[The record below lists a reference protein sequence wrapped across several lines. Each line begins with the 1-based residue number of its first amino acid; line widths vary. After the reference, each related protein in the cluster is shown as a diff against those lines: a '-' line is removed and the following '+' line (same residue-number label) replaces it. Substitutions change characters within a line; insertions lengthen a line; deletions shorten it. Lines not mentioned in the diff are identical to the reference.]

1 MFNDGV
7 KMKRATSAIL
17 CMMLAFLIANSVF
30 AGVLEDAE
38 KYAVRVKASI
48 SYPFAEDDEGTF
60 NGAGFLID
68 KNKSWFLT
76 NAHVSGRGSGD
87 IEISF
92 KGQEFVEAELI
103 YVDPDLDFSI
113 LSIEKQSIPDFAI
126 EANLDCEG
134 KQLSGAEVAAFGHPH
149 DLYYSAS
156 RGIVSKVRFY
166 DGLDWI
172 QLDAAINPGNSG
184 GPLIDIKTGK
194 VIGINAMALENSE
207 GLNFAV
213 PMQPVCK
220 AVELLKKDKDPSP
233 PQLPLSF
240 ASDDV
245 LEKYLTVAGNRFGP
259 LPDGIE
265 IGDVLITVNEID
277 VKTPTEVTTILRGFE
292 GDATFIF
299 ERSNKQIYLK
309 LGSPKKSLITE
320 REYIYMDG
328 AVIAEDFYVERFARE
343 QNYMFHSVRDGS
355 YADRVGFSERE
366 IIISVDGVKPKS
378 IIHLKELLSGETEK
392 KLITRH
398 WSAIE
403 NQFYE
408 FFVIDYVPNYL
419 EAF

>member
-1 MFNDGV
+1 
-7 KMKRATSAIL
+7 MKRVIPTVLPIL
-17 CMMLAFLIANSVF
+17 CALLMTGQVF
-30 AGVLEDAE
+30 AGVLDDAE

-48 SYPFAEDDEGTF
+48 SYPFAEDEAGTF

-113 LSIEKQSIPDFAI
+113 LSIEKQFVPEFAI
-126 EANLDCEG
+126 EAKLDCEG

-166 DGLDWI
+166 DGLDWV

-184 GPLIDIKTGK
+184 GPLIDIETGK
-194 VIGINAMALENSE
+194 VIGINAMALEDSE

-213 PMQPVCK
+213 PLQPVCK
-220 AVELLKKDKDPSP
+220 AVALLKEGKDPSP
-233 PQLPLSF
+233 PQLPISF
-240 ASDDV
+240 ASNDV
-245 LEKYLTVAGNRFGP
+245 LEKYLTVAGNRFGA

-265 IGDVLITVNEID
+265 IGDTLISVNEIA
-277 VKTPTEVTTILRGFE
+277 VNTPTEVATILRGFD
-292 GDATFIF
+292 GSAAFVF
-299 ERSNKQIYLK
+299 ERDNEQISVK
-309 LGSPKKSLITE
+309 LRSPKKALITE

-355 YADRVGFSERE
+355 YADRVGFSKGE

-378 IIHLKELLSGETEK
+378 IKHLEELLSGETEK
-392 KLITRH
+392 RLITRH
-398 WSAIE
+398 WSAID
-403 NQFYE
+403 NQFYD
-408 FFVIDYVPNYL
+408 FYVMDYEPYYL

>member
-1 MFNDGV
+1 
-7 KMKRATSAIL
+7 MKRVIPTILPIL
-17 CMMLAFLIANSVF
+17 CALLMSGQVF

-48 SYPFAEDDEGTF
+48 SYPFAEDEAGTF

-68 KNKSWFLT
+68 KGRSWFLT

-92 KGQEFVEAELI
+92 KGRDFVEAELI

-113 LSIEKQSIPDFAI
+113 LSIEKEFVPDFAI
-126 EANLDCEG
+126 EAKLDCEG

-166 DGLDWI
+166 DGLDWV

-184 GPLIDIKTGK
+184 GPLIDIETGK
-194 VIGINAMALENSE
+194 VIGINAMALEDSE

-213 PMQPVCK
+213 PLQPVCK
-220 AVELLKKDKDPSP
+220 AVELLREGKDPSP
-233 PQLPLSF
+233 PQLPMSF
-240 ASDDV
+240 ASNDV
-245 LEKYLTVAGNRFGP
+245 LEKYLTVAGNRFGS

-265 IGDVLITVNEID
+265 LGDTLVSVNEITVN
-277 VKTPTEVTTILRGFE
+277 TPTEVATILRGFV
-292 GDATFIF
+292 GNATFVF
-299 ERSNKQIYLK
+299 ERDNEQISTK
-309 LGSPKKSLITE
+309 LRSPKKALITE

-355 YADRVGFSERE
+355 YADRVGFSEGE
-366 IIISVDGVKPKS
+366 IIISVDGVKPTS
-378 IIHLKELLSGETEK
+378 IKHLEELLSGETEK
-392 KLITRH
+392 SLITRH
-398 WSAIE
+398 WSAID
-403 NQFYE
+403 NQFYD
-408 FFVIDYVPNYL
+408 FFVMDYEPYYL